1 VGKVPRRGALFNLHA
16 KMLYGTTMSPNRQ
29 NANISRKAIIGM
41 GFVMMMLVGAAIA
54 GWLDHGVEIFATMAS
69 SAWALCF

>member
-1 VGKVPRRGALFNLHA
+1 MLD
-16 KMLYGTTMSPNRQ
+16 KMMMSPNSQ
-29 NANISRKAIIGM
+29 NANVSRKAIVGV
-41 GFVMMMLVGAAIA
+41 GFVMVILAGAAIA

>member
-1 VGKVPRRGALFNLHA
+1 MPRRGTLFNLHA
-16 KMLYGTTMSPNRQ
+16 KMLYETMMYPNRQ
-29 NANISRKAIIGM
+29 NANISRNAIIGT
-41 GFVMMMLVGAAIA
+41 GFVMVILAGAAIG